1 MSSQLIVSHITFPD
15 CPVHTFSNNC
25 LEIAVYS
32 SWCFPFCG
40 EWNSLKWNKTWIIW
54 PWCNFSGALLR
65 AKHAQQRTMV
75 NIREILV
82 ITWPFVHPPVRP
94 FAPKAYQCKITQST
108 GMATQMALEVFGS
121 KLRGLPDFRE
131 KKTTTMP
138 SFFRLSFTV
147 YTERAWDNRH
157 LLEKQHE
164 NFISAAR
171 KWEMLAVS
179 KEKPAR

>member
-1 MSSQLIVSHITFPD
+1 MHTTITKAIVGGFEFAVLQRNLKGWHKRPWTCVCACCRKAIKRSFDSYRIRNSVLIIFHITFPD

-25 LEIAVYS
+25 LEIAVHS

-54 PWCNFSGALLR
+54 PGCNFSGALLR

-94 FAPKAYQCKITQST
+94 FAPKAYQCKINQST
-108 GMATQMALEVFGS
+108 GMATQMALEVFGA
-121 KLRGLPDFRE
+121 KLRGLPDF
-131 KKTTTMP
+131 
-138 SFFRLSFTV
+138 
-147 YTERAWDNRH
+147 
-157 LLEKQHE
+157 
-164 NFISAAR
+164 
-171 KWEMLAVS
+171 
-179 KEKPAR
+179 